1 MQIQPATTQDFN
13 DFWPTFQ
20 QVAQSGDTYGY
31 PPNITKQQAQK
42 NWMQTPTRTYVAKIN
57 GEVLASYYI
66 KTNHEGPG
74 AHVCNCGYM
83 VAATARG
90 QGLATALCEHS
101 QQVAIELGYKA
112 MQFNFVASS
121 NESAVKLW
129 QKLGFEIVGRIPAA
143 FEHPEKSFVDALVMY
158 KWLQPESKPSA

>member
-1 MQIQPATTQDFN
+1 MQIQSATTQDFDN
-13 DFWPTFQ
+13 FWPTFQ
-20 QVAQSGDTYGY
+20 QIAQSGDTYAY
-31 PPNITKQQAQK
+31 PINITKQQAK
-42 NWMQTPTRTYVAKIN
+42 KIWMETPARTYVAKLN

-66 KTNHEGPG
+66 KTNHAGPG

-83 VAATARG
+83 VAASARG
-90 QGLATALCEHS
+90 KGLATILCEHS
-101 QQVAIELGYKA
+101 QQVALELGYKA

-143 FEHPEKSFVDALVMY
+143 FEHPKLSYVDAFVMY
-158 KWLQPESKPSA
+158 KWLEPTSKPSA

>member
-1 MQIQPATTQDFN
+1 
-13 DFWPTFQ
+13 
-20 QVAQSGDTYGY
+20 
-31 PPNITKQQAQK
+31 
-42 NWMQTPTRTYVAKIN
+42 MQTPARTYVAMIN
-57 GEVLASYYI
+57 GEVQASYYI

-83 VAATARG
+83 VAASARG

-101 QQVAIELGYKA
+101 QQVALELGYKA

-129 QKLGFEIVGRIPAA
+129 QKLGFDIVGRIPAA

-158 KWLQPESKPSA
+158 KWLQPESKLSS